1 MGAASQPGR
10 DTAAVG
16 ALPRP
21 PFLYLGCLNLGL
33 VLDHVWPLPLTLP
46 ETAVVR
52 GTAGGGLI
60 LFGVAIVAAGIR
72 NFARAATPVPSNQP
86 VRALVTHRAFTV
98 RAAIPSMWVSP
109 LCRDRLGRAQPMGPC
124 LHAASCRHPALRRG
138 RARGGLSRAAFRRR
152 LPRLQGACPPLAV
165 AIER

>member
-10 DTAAVG
+10 DTAAAG

-33 VLDHVWPLPLTLP
+33 VLNHVWPLPLTLP
-46 ETAVVR
+46 ETALVR

-72 NFARAATPVPSNQP
+72 NFARAATPMPSNQP
-86 VRALVTHRAFTV
+86 VRALVTTGIHGWSRNPIYV
-98 RAAIPSMWVSP
+98 GMCLLYVGIGLAAHSLWV
-109 LCRDRLGRAQPMGPC
+109 LVLT
-124 LHAASCRHPALRRG
+124 L
-138 RARGGLSRAAFRRR
+138 
-152 LPRLQGACPPLAV
+152 PLAV
-165 AIER
+165 TLRYGVVAREEAYLERRFGDAYLDYRARVRRWL